1 LLRASKC
8 VLAGDHLQLPPTILS
23 EKAARDGLA
32 ITLMQRMIEKHGD
45 KVKKKQE
52 RVFDELID

>member
-1 LLRASKC
+1 
-8 VLAGDHLQLPPTILS
+8 LQLPPTILS

-52 RVFDELID
+52 RGFDELID